1 MTEQAESWKRR
12 RPAAPTV
19 VAVCV
24 AAALVVAAV
33 VAALA
38 VTGRLVPPGRCAPAD
53 RAACT
58 RVLFVGNSYTYVN
71 DLPAM
76 FADLAR
82 SGGRAVEVGTDAPG
96 GATLADHAASGVT
109 RDAIG
114 SAAWDVVV
122 LQEQSVLPV
131 WPTSVAGSFEPAA
144 HALADAA
151 TSAGARPV
159 LFETWA
165 HRDGWPD
172 AGLAGYASMQRRISA
187 AYRTVGRDLGLD
199 VAPIGTAWAAAR
211 ASHPEIDLWQP
222 DGSHPTAAGTYLAAC
237 VLYASLFGL
246 SPEGLGGGGG
256 LPAATVRVLQE
267 TAAANVLPPQ

>member
-1 MTEQAESWKRR
+1 MTEQAEMGRRR
-12 RPAAPTV
+12 RPTAPTV
-19 VAVCV
+19 VAICV

-38 VTGRLVPPGRCAPAD
+38 VTGRLALPGRCAPTD
-53 RAACT
+53 RAGCT
-58 RVLFVGNSYTYVN
+58 RVLFIGNSYTSVN

-96 GATLADHAASGVT
+96 GATLADHAASSAT

-131 WPTSVAGSFEPAA
+131 SPASVAGSFEPAA
-144 HALADAA
+144 RALADAA

-172 AGLAGYASMQRRISA
+172 AGLTDYASMQGRISA
-187 AYRTVGRDLGLD
+187 AYRTVGRDLGLE
-199 VAPIGTAWAAAR
+199 VAPIGTVWAAAR
-211 ASHPEIDLWQP
+211 ADHPEIDLWQP

-237 VLYASLFGL
+237 ALYASLFGV
-246 SPEGLGGGGG
+246 SPEGLGGGGA
-256 LPAATVRVLQE
+256 LPATTVRVLQE
-267 TAAANVLPPQ
+267 TAATNVIPSR